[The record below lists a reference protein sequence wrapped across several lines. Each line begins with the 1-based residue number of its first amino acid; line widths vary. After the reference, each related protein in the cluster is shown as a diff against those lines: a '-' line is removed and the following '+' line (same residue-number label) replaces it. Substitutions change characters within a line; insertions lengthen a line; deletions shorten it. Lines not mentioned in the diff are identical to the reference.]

1 MSIETCDVVFPLE
14 GEALPLDHGY
24 PLFGAIA
31 RLVPAIHREP
41 RWGIH
46 PVRGEA
52 QPRGPLR
59 LTDRATLSIR
69 VPNAAIGQLM
79 PLAGARLEVDGHHVQ
94 LGAPRVW
101 PLRPTAALQARL
113 VVVASVV
120 DVDADEAQQRQQML
134 DSMRRKLARMP
145 LEMDAERIEVT
156 IGRRHVLRIGGARE
170 RQRRA
175 GAVVDRDIIV
185 GFQVAL
191 TGLEATASLVVQS
204 EGLGGR
210 RHMGCGLFVPAPRV
224 IAP

>member
-1 MSIETCDVVFPLE
+1 MSIDTCDVVFPID

-24 PLFGAIA
+24 PLFGALA
-31 RLVPAIHREP
+31 RLVPALHQES

-59 LTDRATLSIR
+59 LAGRSTLAIR
-69 VPNAAIGQLM
+69 VPSGAIGQLM
-79 PLAGARLEVDGHHVQ
+79 PLAGAELDVDGYQVR

-101 PLRPTAALQARL
+101 PLRPAASLQARL

-120 DVDADEAQQRQQML
+120 DVRAEEPVQRQQLL
-134 DSMRRKLARMP
+134 DSMQRKLAHLP
-145 LEMDAERIEVT
+145 LQMDAERIEVT
-156 IGRRHVLRIGGARE
+156 VGRRHILRIGASRE
-170 RQRRA
+170 RQRKS
-175 GAVVDRDIIV
+175 GPTVDRDIVV

-191 TGLEATASLVVQS
+191 TGLEATASLVIQA

-210 RHMGCGLFVPAPRV
+210 RHMGCGLFVPAPRAV
-224 IAP
+224 RE